1 MAAQFQQLQQRAE
14 YFVAQLDKELAKYPQ
29 LVRFEQTTHVPKAYA
44 AIGAFSIFVTL
55 IFFNV
60 FAGFLTT
67 VLGFVLPAYFS
78 LRALETKGP
87 EDDIQWLTY
96 WTVFGFFSFLESFS
110 VRLLLNYFPYYYTV
124 KAILI
129 TYLQLPQTQ
138 GAKVVYVKFLRP
150 VAAQFIKTSP
160 TVPAVPQAAPAP
172 Q

>member
-1 MAAQFQQLQQRAE
+1 MAAQVQQLQARAD
-14 YFVAQLDKELAKYPQ
+14 YFVQQLDKELSKFPQ
-29 LVRFEQTTHVPKAYA
+29 LVKFEQTTHVPKAYA
-44 AIGAFSIFVTL
+44 AIGSFAVFVTL
-55 IFFNV
+55 IFFNI

-78 LRALETKGP
+78 LRALETKGA

-110 VRLLLNYFPYYYTV
+110 VRLLIYYFPWYYTV
-124 KAILI
+124 KAFAI
-129 TYLQLPQTQ
+129 TYLMLPQTQ

-150 VAAQFIKTSP
+150 VLAQFIKSSP
-160 TVPAVPQAAPAP
+160 SPAVPQQAAPAP